1 MDLKTK
7 LGEDII
13 FPKKFKGITSV
24 ETLNKKGIFTVEDF
38 INCDVELI
46 SSSKQQSTQFR
57 AFQDL
62 FKSYYLGQS
71 LIREPILENEYG
83 IDDLDNYLNDIEK
96 LGYVT
101 RRGSYSY
108 IFKAMLS
115 GQSTVKMVEILRANI
130 PQDKSDSKVGFLN
143 ELYVNYYDEKQKEK
157 QASTEQDVD
166 LLITLKNE
174 LVGLLNQRNALD
186 TKIASL
192 LEQINTLEGGKTN
205 NARK

>member
-1 MDLKTK
+1 MDIKTR

-13 FPKKFKGITSV
+13 FPKKFRGITSV
-24 ETLNKKGIFTVEDF
+24 ETLNEKGIFTVEDF

-101 RRGSYSY
+101 RGGYYSG

-130 PQDKSDSKVGFLN
+130 PQDKSVSKVGFLN

-157 QASTEQDVD
+157 QASAEQEIDS
-166 LLITLKNE
+166 LITLKNE
-174 LVGLLNQRNALD
+174 LVSLLNQRNMLD